1 PGASHIPASGRG
13 ERFAAL
19 EPARLQDVL
28 AARRRHPG
36 PKPVDTAPVSLFGLE
51 RSLHGEGPPGRTLYS
66 LPTARLAGSGLIQ
79 SADGTISGCGLI
91 QSADG
96 TISGCGL
103 IQSAGGTISESGL
116 RVIPSA
122 PAARAGFGPSIGRP
136 GRHRGS
142 A

>member
-1 PGASHIPASGRG
+1 HIPASGRG

-66 LPTARLAGSGLIQ
+66 LPTARSAGSGLIQ
-79 SADGTISGCGLI
+79 SADGTISGVW
-91 QSADG
+91 AD
-96 TISGCGL
+96 TVCRRHDK
-103 IQSAGGTISESGL
+103 
-116 RVIPSA
+116 RVWASSDPICPGSPSWI
-122 PAARAGFGPSIGRP
+122 RAQHRQTGPPSRL
-136 GRHRGS
+136 S
-142 A
+142 LA